1 MSRIVT
7 VAAALALAAVA
18 LLLSLEI
25 VTALNWNR

>member
-18 LLLSLEI
+18 FLLSREI

>member
-7 VAAALALAAVA
+7 VAAALALAAV
-18 LLLSLEI
+18 LVLLSNEI